1 MLTTVYLAF
10 LIRTSV
16 SFVIYVYY
24 PQVMI
29 YLLAIIHC
37 YNNIRT
43 YPTLID
49 YYTQI
54 DV

>member
-1 MLTTVYLAF
+1 MLTKVYLAF
-10 LIRTSV
+10 QIRTIV

-37 YNNIRT
+37 YIIIRP
-43 YPTLID
+43 YPILID
-49 YYTQI
+49 YYNQI